1 MKNVPAVVAFDYSRL
16 PAELA
21 EEARAIAARV
31 REKTKNMTVTVLELG
46 RDLTYV
52 KARLGHGAF
61 GVWLDAEFRG
71 GARTAQNYM
80 RAFDAFGDKCEIVSH
95 LPPTAVYALAAP
107 SVPERTRERVVK
119 RLSAGEPV
127 DAAEVRAL
135 VRDAKEKQRR
145 RRYEALGVEP
155 LATPIAP
162 AAAASA
168 AASGAEQGA
177 STPAAPKPVDAAVQR
192 RKLET
197 AQKLAELFRARLTE
211 AELDSLLDL
220 GRSVPDVWPEVGKV
234 LIGRRAD
241 DEAKSAGPLFDMGAP
256 TSSSR
261 KREEIW

>member
-1 MKNVPAVVAFDYSRL
+1 MKTAPTVVSFDYSRL

-31 REKTKNMTVTVLELG
+31 REKTKSMTVTVLELG

-61 GVWLDAEFRG
+61 GAWLEAEFRG

-107 SVPERTRERVVK
+107 SVPERTRARVVK

-135 VRDAKEKQRR
+135 VREAKEKLRR
-145 RRYEALGVEP
+145 RREEALGGEP
-155 LATPIAP
+155 LAPP
-162 AAAASA
+162 AASA
-168 AASGAEQGA
+168 APAGQGPSVACRAEA
-177 STPAAPKPVDAAVQR
+177 RRRRPAAEAGDRAEAGRAVPRAAHPGGAGNPARSRPFGPRRVGRGGKGPARPARGRRGEIGRAAVR
-192 RKLET
+192 
-197 AQKLAELFRARLTE
+197 
-211 AELDSLLDL
+211 L
-220 GRSVPDVWPEVGKV
+220 GR
-234 LIGRRAD
+234 A
-241 DEAKSAGPLFDMGAP
+241 
-256 TSSSR
+256 
-261 KREEIW
+261 

>member
-1 MKNVPAVVAFDYSRL
+1 MKNAPTVVAFDYSRL

-31 REKTKNMTVTVLELG
+31 REKTKSMTVTVLELG

-61 GVWLDAEFRG
+61 GVWLEAEFRG

-155 LATPIAP
+155 LAAP
-162 AAAASA
+162 VASA
-168 AASGAEQGA
+168 AAVSGAGPGA
-177 STPAAPKPVDAAVQR
+177 STPAVKPVDAAVQR

-197 AQKLAELFRARLTE
+197 AQKLAELFRARLTQ
-211 AELDSLLDL
+211 AELDTLLDL
-220 GRSVPDVWPEVGKV
+220 GRSVPDVWPEVGKM
-234 LIGRRAD
+234 LIGRRGD

-256 TSSSR
+256 APATSSR
-261 KREEIW
+261 KRDEVW

>member
-1 MKNVPAVVAFDYSRL
+1 MKTDPTVVSFDYSRL

-21 EEARAIAARV
+21 DEARAIAARV
-31 REKTKNMTVTVLELG
+31 REKTKSMTVTVLELG

-61 GVWLDAEFRG
+61 GTWLEAEFSG

-107 SVPERTRERVVK
+107 SVPERTRARVVK

-135 VRDAKEKQRR
+135 VRDAKEKLRR
-145 RRYEALGVEP
+145 RREEALGVEP
-155 LATPIAP
+155 LGAP
-162 AAAASA
+162 SAAAAPTGQGPSA
-168 AASGAEQGA
+168 PSA
-177 STPAAPKPVDAAVQR
+177 PVAPKPLDAAQR

-197 AQKLAELFRARLTE
+197 AQKLAELVRARLSE
-211 AELDSLLDL
+211 AELQTLLDL
-220 GRSVPDVWPEVGKV
+220 GRSVPDVWAEVGQT
-234 LIGRRAD
+234 LLGRRAS
-241 DEAKSAGPLFDMGAP
+241 EASPSAGPLFD
-256 TSSSR
+256 
-261 KREEIW
+261 